1 MSFSVDRIEGDLAV
15 LEDENGVL
23 QTVPLAQLPPDAR
36 EGAVLRLENG
46 VWTLD
51 ADEAAR
57 RRAEALRLQAL
68 LRKKK
73 R

>member
-1 MSFSVDRIEGDLAV
+1 MNFSVDRIEGDLAV

-23 QTVPLAQLPPDAR
+23 QTVPLAQLPPDTR
-36 EGAVLRLENG
+36 EGSVLRLENG

-57 RRAEALRLQAL
+57 RRAEALHLQAL
-68 LRKKK
+68 LRKKNG
-73 R
+73 